1 MNSRALPVHL
11 YGDPA
16 NIVEYDQ
23 MDALGCRA
31 CKSYQEVVTK
41 SICADVRNEF
51 QKGVPNV
58 GHRCKWFIERG

>member
-1 MNSRALPVHL
+1 MNSRALPAHM

-31 CKSYQEVVTK
+31 CKSYQEVLCNG
-41 SICADVRNEF
+41 ICADVRNEF
-51 QKGVPNV
+51 QKGVPNI
-58 GHRCKWFIERG
+58 GHHCKWFSDRG